1 MTGAMTSPV
10 MPNHENCS
18 VAISVRGLTKRYGKQ
33 LACNSVDLDISVG
46 KTFGLLGP
54 NGAGKSSLIRMLM
67 GLIPKDA
74 GEVTILGGGDIRAS
88 ELRQK
93 IGYVPELHY
102 IYRWMTIEQVL
113 NFVSP
118 LYENWDTEIADSLVD
133 KFQLPKSKRV
143 SALSKGMTAKLGLL
157 IALAHHPQL
166 LILDEP
172 TSGLDPVIREDF
184 LESVL
189 QSHARP
195 DRTILFSSHH
205 VDDVERVSDE
215 VGIMVHGKLVVRG
228 SVDELRERIKRIR
241 VVLKDG
247 RLPGSVPVSTL
258 HQKLARREWT
268 LTVDNFSAD
277 LLRQIEVD
285 NDPVSTEVFDLNLE
299 EIFKDVV
306 RGFDARTESAT

>member
-1 MTGAMTSPV
+1 MTSP
-10 MPNHENCS
+10 MSRPIAIIPES
-18 VAISVRGLTKRYGKQ
+18 KTMAIAISGLTKRYRKQ
-33 LACNSVDLDISVG
+33 LAVNSVDLDIGVG

-74 GEVTILGGGDIRAS
+74 GSISILGCKDLKAS
-88 ELRQK
+88 QLRQK

-102 IYRWMTIEQVL
+102 MYRWMTIEQVL
-113 NFVSP
+113 RFVSP
-118 LYENWDTEIADSLVD
+118 LYENWDAELAGSLVD
-133 KFQLPKSKRV
+133 KFQLPLAKRV

-157 IALAHHPQL
+157 IALAHHPEL

-205 VDDVERVSDE
+205 VDDVERVADE
-215 VGIMVHGKLVVRG
+215 VGIMVQGRLVVRG

-241 VVLKDG
+241 VVLRDG
-247 RLPGSVPVSTL
+247 RLPSSVPASTL
-258 HQKLARREWT
+258 HQKLSRREWT
-268 LTVDNFSAD
+268 LTVDKVSTD
-277 LLRQIEVD
+277 LLRQVEVD
-285 NDPVSTEVFDLNLE
+285 NAPVSVEVFDLNLE

-306 RGFDARTESAT
+306 RGFETRAEVAQ

>member
-1 MTGAMTSPV
+1 MTSPMSSPV
-10 MPNHENCS
+10 APIYEKNFS
-18 VAISVRGLTKRYGKQ
+18 AISVRGLTKRYGKQ

-67 GLIPKDA
+67 GLIPNDA
-74 GEVTILGGGDIRAS
+74 GVVSILGSKDLRAS
-88 ELRQK
+88 ALRQK
-93 IGYVPELHY
+93 VGYVPELHY
-102 IYRWMTIEQVL
+102 IYRWMTIDHVL
-113 NFVSP
+113 RFVGP
-118 LYENWDTEIADSLVD
+118 LYENWDAELAGSLVD
-133 KFQLPKSKRV
+133 KFQLPLTKRV

-157 IALAHHPQL
+157 IALAHHPEL

-215 VGIMVHGKLVVRG
+215 VGIMVQGGLVVRG
-228 SVDELRERIKRIR
+228 SVDELRSRIKRIR

-247 RLPGSVPVSTL
+247 RLPNRSPSSML
-258 HQKLARREWT
+258 HQKLSRREWT
-268 LTVDNFSAD
+268 LTVDQFSTD
-277 LLRQIEVD
+277 LLRQIEMD
-285 NDPVSTEVFDLNLE
+285 NDPFSIEVFDLNLE

-306 RGFDARTESAT
+306 RGLETRAEVAQ

>member
-1 MTGAMTSPV
+1 MTSLIE
-10 MPNHENCS
+10 PNCENAAM
-18 VAISVRGLTKRYGKQ
+18 AITVRGLTKRYGKQ
-33 LACNSVDLDISVG
+33 LACNSIDLDIRVG

-67 GLIPKDA
+67 GLIPSDA
-74 GEVTILGGGDIRAS
+74 GIVSILGSEDQRAS
-88 ELRQK
+88 AMRQK

-102 IYRWMTIEQVL
+102 IYRWMTIQQVL
-113 NFVSP
+113 SFVSP
-118 LYENWDTEIADSLVD
+118 LYDHWDAELADSLVD
-133 KFQLPKSKRV
+133 KFQLPMSKRV

-157 IALAHHPQL
+157 IALAHQPEL

-205 VDDVERVSDE
+205 VDDVERVADE
-215 VGIMVHGKLVVRG
+215 VGIMVQGQLVVRG

-241 VVLKDG
+241 VVLYDG
-247 RLPGSVPVSTL
+247 RLPSKAPTSTL
-258 HQKLARREWT
+258 HQKLSRREWT
-268 LTVDNFSAD
+268 LTVNHFSAD
-277 LLRQIEVD
+277 LLQQIEVG
-285 NDPVSTEVFDLNLE
+285 NNPVSLEVFDLNLE

-306 RGFDARTESAT
+306 RGFEARTEIAQ

>member
-1 MTGAMTSPV
+1 MTSP
-10 MPNHENCS
+10 MSSPI
-18 VAISVRGLTKRYGKQ
+18 AIIPKSNTMSIAIGGLTKRYGKQ
-33 LACNSVDLDISVG
+33 LACNSVDLEISVG

-74 GEVTILGGGDIRAS
+74 GSISILGCKDLKAS
-88 ELRQK
+88 QLRQK

-102 IYRWMTIEQVL
+102 MYRWMTIEQVL
-113 NFVSP
+113 RFVGP
-118 LYENWDTEIADSLVD
+118 LYENWDTELAGSLVD
-133 KFQLPKSKRV
+133 KFQLPLAKRV

-157 IALAHHPQL
+157 IALAHHPEL

-205 VDDVERVSDE
+205 VDDVERVADE
-215 VGIMVHGKLVVRG
+215 VGIMVQGRLVVRG

-241 VVLKDG
+241 VVLRDG
-247 RLPGSVPVSTL
+247 RLPSSVPASTL
-258 HQKLARREWT
+258 HQKLSRREWT
-268 LTVDNFSAD
+268 LTVDKFSTD
-277 LLRQIEVD
+277 LLRQVEVD
-285 NDPVSTEVFDLNLE
+285 NAPVSVEVFDLNLE

-306 RGFDARTESAT
+306 RGFETRAEGAQ

>member
-1 MTGAMTSPV
+1 MTQSISSPV
-10 MPNHENCS
+10 APICEADSM
-18 VAISVRGLTKRYGKQ
+18 AISVRGLTKRYGKQ

-67 GLIPKDA
+67 GLIPNDV
-74 GEVTILGGGDIRAS
+74 GVVSILGSKDLQAS
-88 ELRQK
+88 DLRQK

-102 IYRWMTIEQVL
+102 IYRWMTIQQVL
-113 NFVSP
+113 SFVSP
-118 LYENWDTEIADSLVD
+118 LYEHWDAELADSLVD
-133 KFQLPKSKRV
+133 KFQLPMSKRV

-215 VGIMVHGKLVVRG
+215 VGIMVQGKLVVRG
-228 SVDELRERIKRIR
+228 SVEELRNRIKRIR

-247 RLPGSVPVSTL
+247 RLPSQFPTSML
-258 HQKLARREWT
+258 HQKLSRREWT
-268 LTVDNFSAD
+268 LTVDHFSAD

-285 NDPVSTEVFDLNLE
+285 NDPVSSEVFDLNLE

-306 RGFDARTESAT
+306 RGFEARAEIEQ